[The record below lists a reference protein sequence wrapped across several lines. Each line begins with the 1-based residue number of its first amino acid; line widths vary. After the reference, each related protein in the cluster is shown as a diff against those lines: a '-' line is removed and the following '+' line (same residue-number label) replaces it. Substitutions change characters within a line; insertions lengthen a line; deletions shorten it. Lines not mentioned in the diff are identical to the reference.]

1 MSVSDAENPVHWD
14 GDAANMAKALTP
26 VMQEIE
32 QQRQIF
38 LAKKRS
44 ATNKT
49 MIAVGVG
56 AVLTIISFFIT
67 QEPAVLLFGAAG
79 SVIVAVATWY
89 LSGGG
94 ITKIYLDL
102 YKREVFTRITQHL
115 APGMSYH
122 PESGVSEAT
131 FEQSGLCSSRIDRY
145 HAEDYFEG
153 MVGKTKV
160 IFSEVH
166 AERRD
171 TSTDSKGRRTHRWVT
186 VFRGI
191 VFLADF
197 HKDFHGQV
205 KIETDV
211 AEASFGWLG
220 RKMQGL
226 SSGLVRLENPAF
238 EKAFKVTATDAVE
251 AAYLLTPVMQEKMLA
266 LREQW
271 NSQVSFHLMN
281 SYIYIALPKSEDWYE
296 PSIAVSAH
304 STELLAQFSAQ
315 LLSVLRIVEMLDL
328 NTRLW
333 SKE

>member
-1 MSVSDAENPVHWD
+1 MSDSDLENPVHWD
-14 GDAANMAKALTP
+14 GDAANMTQALDP
-26 VMQEIE
+26 VMRAIE
-32 QQRQIF
+32 QQRLQF
-38 LAKKRS
+38 LEKKRR
-44 ATNKT
+44 ATHMT
-49 MIAVGVG
+49 LIAVAIG
-56 AVLTIISFFIT
+56 ALATIIGLLST
-67 QEPAVLLFGAAG
+67 QQPGVLIFG
-79 SVIVAVATWY
+79 VIATGIIAIATWY
-89 LSGGG
+89 STGGG
-94 ITKIYLDL
+94 IAKTYLAL
-102 YKREVFTRITQHL
+102 YKQEVFTRITQHI

-122 PESGVSEAT
+122 PDRGISEELFT
-131 FEQSGLCSSRIDRY
+131 QSGLCSSRIDRY

-171 TSTDSKGRRTHRWVT
+171 SSTDSKGRTTHHWVT
-186 VFRGI
+186 VYHGI
-191 VFLADF
+191 LFLADF
-197 HKDFHGQV
+197 HKDFRGQV
-205 KIETDV
+205 KIETDI

-281 SYIYIALPKSEDWYE
+281 SYIYIALPKKEDWYE
-296 PSIAVSAH
+296 PSIVVSAH
-304 STELLAQFSAQ
+304 STEMLAQFSAQ

-333 SKE
+333 SKA